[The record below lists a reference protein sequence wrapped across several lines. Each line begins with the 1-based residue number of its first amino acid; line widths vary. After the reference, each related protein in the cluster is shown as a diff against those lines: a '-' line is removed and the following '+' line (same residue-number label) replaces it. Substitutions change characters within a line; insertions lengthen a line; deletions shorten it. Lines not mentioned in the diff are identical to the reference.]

1 MSRASDKIYQQFG
14 ALPFVIADDGTVR
27 ILLVTTRGRRDWI
40 IPKGWPIPNLSGGET
55 AAREAYEEAG
65 VVGTLIGEA
74 PIGTFRYKK
83 QRDSGRMAV
92 HEVTVFL
99 LAVERQLRKWPEKA
113 ERRTRWFAL
122 EEATELVERSGL
134 SDLLRDSAAGL
145 QQMATQAVDGQATVS
160 AV

>member
-1 MSRASDKIYQQFG
+1 MNRANEKIYQQFG
-14 ALPFVIADDGTVR
+14 ALPFAITDDGTVR

-40 IPKGWPIPNLSGGET
+40 IPKGWPIRNLSGEET

-65 VVGTLIGEA
+65 VVGTVIGES
-74 PIGTFRYKK
+74 PIGTFRYTK
-83 QRDSGRMAV
+83 QRESRRLAV

-99 LAVERQLRKWPEKA
+99 FAVERQLRKWPEKA

-122 EEATELVERSGL
+122 HEATELVEQAGL
-134 SDLLRDSAAGL
+134 SDLLRDSAGEL
-145 QQMATQAVDGQATVS
+145 LQMANQGADRSAAIS